1 MAPTIAELLAHR
13 EGQQEAKSEGTTRT
27 LAELLAYRDRQANQ
41 KQKIMAGKQ
50 GELQEQVD
58 AALTGVEEQESA
70 PLEVESP
77 VDVPTES
84 EPSGDGLIPEPE
96 GLKQLAIDTS
106 IAGIPGLLRKAHGAV
121 KQHQLERDPELQQF
135 AEE

>member
-13 EGQQEAKSEGTTRT
+13 EGQQEDKSEGTTRT

-58 AALTGVEEQESA
+58 AALTGVEEQEDA
-70 PLEVESP
+70 PPPVEP
-77 VDVPTES
+77 PEAES
-84 EPSGDGLIPEPE
+84 SGDSLIPEP
-96 GLKQLAIDTS
+96 GGYTQLAADS
-106 IAGIPGLLRKAHGAV
+106 MAWGIPGLLRKAHGAV
-121 KQHQLERDPELQQF
+121 KQHQLEGDPELQQF